1 MVGGDGEVRF
11 LRWPLRLVRAAML
24 ADGDDGGK
32 LCKPVPA
39 HWVIKRSLNVS
50 RRLNPVWSL
59 RGWAPWCGLI
69 SACNTTKLSGV
80 DNKVL
85 LQCFVLVAHR
95 NLSPIV
101 L

>member
-11 LRWPLRLVRAAML
+11 LRWPLRLVRTAML
-24 ADGDDGGK
+24 ADGNDGGM

-39 HWVIKRSLNVS
+39 HWVIKRSLNMS

-69 SACNTTKLSGV
+69 SLSNTTKISGV
-80 DNKVL
+80 DDKAL
-85 LQCFVLVAHR
+85 PQCLALELHR
-95 NLSPIV
+95 KLYPIV